1 MLSGMRHRSLP
12 TPRTRPIGWSGA
24 AAVLAGAAMGA
35 GAGAR
40 VACQL
45 AGQLPGPSGCA
56 PGGAAAGALAGALV
70 ALGALP
76 LLPQGTRRGE
86 DAGHRPA
93 PTTATTARLLW
104 LAIAAMLG
112 RWLAEALVKPQM
124 GLEGLGW
131 LALLPGVL
139 VTAAGLA
146 TVAEG
151 LLRRRGWARW
161 AAVVAF
167 PLIGVTA
174 LTGLV
179 AWAGAVVRS
188 RSSGWGPAPE
198 VVALD
203 LVTPALFLAISVG
216 VMVLLLS
223 PATRRDFQSSRQPP
237 AAASRPA
244 GP

>member
-1 MLSGMRHRSLP
+1 MLSGMQHLALP

-24 AAVLAGAAMGA
+24 AAVIA
-35 GAGAR
+35 
-40 VACQL
+40 
-45 AGQLPGPSGCA
+45 
-56 PGGAAAGALAGALV
+56 
-70 ALGALP
+70 GALP

-104 LAIAAMLG
+104 LAIAATLG
-112 RWLAEALVKPQM
+112 RWLAEAVVKPQM
-124 GLEGLGW
+124 GPEGLGW
-131 LALLPGVL
+131 LALLPVAL

-167 PLIGVTA
+167 SLIGVTA

-179 AWAGAVVRS
+179 EWAGAVARS
-188 RSSGWGPAPE
+188 RASGWGRPPPTAARRADIRVSPGG
-198 VVALD
+198 AL
-203 LVTPALFLAISVG
+203 PGACG
-216 VMVLLLS
+216 
-223 PATRRDFQSSRQPP
+223 PRRAARHRGGSSRPHGWCR
-237 AAASRPA
+237 AAVAR
-244 GP
+244 GR